1 MPLRWK
7 LLKIRGDAMHGGNL
21 RRAKELYGLE
31 SFIDLSANINPFGP
45 PDGVW
50 ASLQKG
56 MADIVNYPD
65 PESLALRR
73 TLSSHLEQPNE
84 TIMVGNGAGELIFTI
99 VQALKPKKVAIPIPT
114 FSEYE
119 RAARSVGAE
128 INYIP
133 LGPRGWATF
142 NRMDEES
149 NSSDEESYNDQIW
162 IELLNG
168 CDLLFLCSPHNPTGS
183 VLEKDTFER
192 ILRLTKAIGCRILFD
207 ESFLD
212 FLPDEYRQSTR
223 SYLGDNQHLI
233 VLYSLT
239 KFYSIPGLRL
249 GTVFAHQS
257 LISNF
262 EQYRDP
268 WSVNVLAQHAGIT
281 ALEDLRYPDEVREK
295 LRESR
300 AYFYREFDL
309 GKFSKLKLWPTSVN
323 FALIEILN
331 QAPDELI
338 EHLGRSGI
346 LVRNCASFAGLPGN
360 FIRVAIKD
368 IFVMQRLIEGLKG
381 WSGSTNR

>member
-1 MPLRWK
+1 
-7 LLKIRGDAMHGGNL
+7 MHGGNL
-21 RRAKELYGLE
+21 RRAQELYGLD

-45 PDGVW
+45 PPGVW
-50 ASLQKG
+50 AALQKG
-56 MADIVNYPD
+56 MGDIVYYPD
-65 PESLALRR
+65 PESLALRKK
-73 TLSSHLEQPNE
+73 LSNHLEQPKK

-128 INYIP
+128 VHYIP
-133 LGPRGWATF
+133 LGPEGWAKF
-142 NRMDEES
+142 NRRDGES
-149 NSSDEESYNDQIW
+149 ENPRSEGDSDPIW
-162 IELLNG
+162 SELLKG

-192 ILRLTKAIGCRILFD
+192 ILNLTKEIGCRILFD

-212 FLPDEYRQSTR
+212 FLPDEDRHSAR
-223 SYLGDNQHLI
+223 SYLAANEHLM

-249 GTVFAHQS
+249 GTVFASQS
-257 LISNF
+257 LIANF

-281 ALEDLRYPDEVREK
+281 ALEDSGFPDEVREK

-300 AYFYREFDL
+300 LYFYREFALAEFLD
-309 GKFSKLKLWPTSVN
+309 LKLWPTSVN
-323 FALIEILN
+323 FALIEVLN
-331 QAPDELI
+331 QTPEPLI
-338 EHLGRSGI
+338 QHLGRSGI
-346 LVRNCASFAGLPGN
+346 LVRDCASFAGLPGN

-368 IFVMQRLIEGLKG
+368 IFVMQQLLEGLQGFLVNDKG
-381 WSGSTNR
+381 GGNNAHS